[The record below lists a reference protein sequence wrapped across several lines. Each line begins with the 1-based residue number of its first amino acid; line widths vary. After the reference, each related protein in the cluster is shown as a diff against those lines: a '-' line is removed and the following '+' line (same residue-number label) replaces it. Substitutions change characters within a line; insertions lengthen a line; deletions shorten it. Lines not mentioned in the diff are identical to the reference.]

1 MVKETLYY
9 LLLLDRMLNANWH
22 WRLELSVEGHQVG
35 QISLGQIAQ

>member
-9 LLLLDRMLNANWH
+9 ILLLDRMLNANWH
-22 WRLELSVEGHQVG
+22 WSYLEGHQVG